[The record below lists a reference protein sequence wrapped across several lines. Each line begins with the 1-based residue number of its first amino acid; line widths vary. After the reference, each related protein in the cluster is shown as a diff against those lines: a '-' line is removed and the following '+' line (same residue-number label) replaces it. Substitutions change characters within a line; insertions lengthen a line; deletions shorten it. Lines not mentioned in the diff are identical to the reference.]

1 MVIAEASKA
10 SNSRQRFMAM
20 TVDMGRFRDRNR
32 TAIISK
38 CTATINPAPGLP
50 NKRSTG
56 NRAVSACNALRIALS
71 G

>member
-1 MVIAEASKA
+1 MVIPEASKA

-20 TVDMGRFRDRNR
+20 TVDLGRFRDRNR
-32 TAIISK
+32 TAIISS
-38 CTATINPAPGLP
+38 TATRNPAPGLP